1 MNQALL
7 LATRCGSHS
16 QALKKCLWN
25 AAARCN
31 LHCMEPVGGVLQKKL
46 FDDGSSAID
55 MDSWLLSEVSCTNL
69 DDLHANLCKS
79 QHGVGTE
86 GTPEAFE
93 AHSAEGKETSALWL

>member
-1 MNQALL
+1 
-7 LATRCGSHS
+7 
-16 QALKKCLWN
+16 
-25 AAARCN
+25 
-31 LHCMEPVGGVLQKKL
+31 
-46 FDDGSSAID
+46 

-86 GTPEAFE
+86 GAPEAFE